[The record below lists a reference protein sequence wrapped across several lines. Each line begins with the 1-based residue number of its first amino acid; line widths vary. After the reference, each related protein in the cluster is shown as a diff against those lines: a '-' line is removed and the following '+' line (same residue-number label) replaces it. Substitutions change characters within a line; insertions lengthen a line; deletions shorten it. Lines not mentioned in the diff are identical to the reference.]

1 MQEAW
6 DAHRK
11 FEVRRTGHQP
21 SEVLPGLFLGG
32 HPARYT
38 LKGGRLPS
46 NPMQYL
52 LETYDIQVVITCCA
66 SKGHAKF
73 LSVVAATGDLT
84 HLDDE
89 AAFVDLVRAH
99 PKGTVLRLN
108 LPLDDAPEFDISPY
122 FGLVDRVMTAAR
134 GSDVAA
140 VTDPEPWLA
149 KGGVLIHCQ
158 AGASRSATLLAG
170 HLMRTYGIEDSAALE
185 LMELRRPNCVNP
197 NPGFRTQ
204 LRDLGESLGEGPSGT
219 ESP

>member
-1 MQEAW
+1 MQQAW
-6 DAHRK
+6 EAHRE
-11 FEVRRTGHQP
+11 FAVRRTGHQP

-38 LKGGRLPS
+38 LKGGKLPA
-46 NPMQYL
+46 NPLQYL

-66 SKGHAKF
+66 AKGHAMF
-73 LSVVAATGDLT
+73 ISVAAATGDVT

-89 AAFVDLVRAH
+89 AAFVALVRDH

-122 FGLVDRVMTAAR
+122 FGLVDRVVTAAR

-140 VTDPEPWLA
+140 VTDPELWLA

-170 HLMRTYGIEDSAALE
+170 HLMRAYGISDSEALE
-185 LMELRRPNCVNP
+185 LMDLRRPNCVNP
-197 NPGFRTQ
+197 NPGFRAQ
-204 LRDLGESLGEGPSGT
+204 LKVLGASLEGTSGT
-219 ESP
+219 EAA